1 MTFSNAV
8 ATMNPSG
15 TTNNAAK
22 IPSWHGYVY
31 ETTTGLTEEAV
42 AAGQFKLI
50 FVKAGGDQYVYTYDG
65 VADYAYTGY
74 IANNGGALGTG
85 TPAPSTTL
93 DMGADLL
100 EALVSDAWVTGSQ
113 TYYDTNRTTD
123 SEW

>member
-1 MTFSNAV
+1 MTFSNAT
-8 ATMNPSG
+8 AMISPSAA
-15 TTNNAAK
+15 NNATK
-22 IPSWHGYVY
+22 VPSWHGYVF
-31 ETTTGLTEEAV
+31 ETTSGLTEEAV

-50 FVKAGGDQYVYTYDG
+50 FVKANGDQYVYTFDG

-74 IANNGGALGTG
+74 IANNSGALGTG
-85 TPAPSTTL
+85 SPSTSTTL
-93 DMGADLL
+93 GMGADLL